1 MGSDRKKLTK
11 NVNGFSPNQ
20 LVFRENPNFPTALNS
35 KLPALVGLPSSR
47 VVANNIN
54 AMHTARQAFI
64 QSESSDR
71 IRHAL
76 QYQTRTSGDVYV
88 TGDILYYKRENNYQW
103 HGPGT
108 GTEQDGKQVS
118 VKHGSV
124 YVCVYACRIT
134 HVIGNHSWNSSTLY
148 CTKTWYHLHIS
159 DPFWWS
165 AKNVDCFI

>member
-1 MGSDRKKLTK
+1 MGSAGRNSVK

-20 LVFRENPNFPTALNS
+20 LVFRENTNFPTALNS

-47 VVANNIN
+47 AVANSIN

-76 QYQTRTSGDVYV
+76 QYQTRTSRGVCYV
-88 TGDILYYKRENNYQW
+88 TRDILYCKRENNYQW

-108 GTEQDGKQVS
+108 VTGQDGKQVL

-134 HVIGNHSWNSSTLY
+134 HVIGNHR
-148 CTKTWYHLHIS
+148 
-159 DPFWWS
+159 
-165 AKNVDCFI
+165 

>member
-1 MGSDRKKLTK
+1 MGSAGRNSVK

-20 LVFRENPNFPTALNS
+20 LVFRENTNFPTALNS

-47 VVANNIN
+47 AVANSIN
-54 AMHTARQAFI
+54 AMHTTRQAFI

-76 QYQTRTSGDVYV
+76 QYQTRTSRGVCYV
-88 TGDILYYKRENNYQW
+88 TRDILYYKRENNYQW

-108 GTEQDGKQVS
+108 VTGQDGKQVL

-134 HVIGNHSWNSSTLY
+134 HVIGNHR
-148 CTKTWYHLHIS
+148 
-159 DPFWWS
+159 
-165 AKNVDCFI
+165 